1 MTQLGR
7 SWRRCITAVAVLLAC
22 GWTASPA
29 GAQNYQS
36 ATPKIDA
43 KQAKQLEARVGAIL
57 RDTQAPNPDALKALD
72 DFFNGYYY
80 RAMTNTDPLALGQLG
95 ETRVDLFRRYIN
107 AAKSTAARDHLIGL
121 TLKTMTSIAT
131 RPFHPAV
138 RYNAALIIGQLD
150 QQPGAKPLPAATEAL
165 VSLLESDKVSTPVKS
180 AALVG
185 LQRHTALG
193 VEPPLA
199 ERITTAALA
208 MANRA
213 EPPEDVTSRVY
224 GWIKRQAAQVLANQ
238 FAKGITPPVHS
249 AFVAMIS
256 DEKSDLDDRCDAAG
270 LLVPTMYQ
278 NAQGIDAEAMM
289 TALGRLARE
298 VLEIESEDAEE
309 YLEEVVAAGEFA
321 PAGGGYG
328 GEGRMMGGYGGRGG
342 YGGEGGGFGALEPLE
357 PQGPHYEKRSML
369 ERVRGI
375 VAAADALRAGGS
387 DELKARLDEFSK
399 AITAAAQTI
408 ANDDTLELD
417 VAEAVVNLAEDV
429 DRMVMAWSPAE
440 EPAEE
445 GGDEFEVPAGEPAEE
460 AEEAEPADQPPVE
473 EAAGG
478 N

>member
-22 GWTASPA
+22 GWAASPA
-29 GAQNYQS
+29 GAQNYKS
-36 ATPKIDA
+36 LTPQIDA
-43 KQAKQLEARVGAIL
+43 KQAKQLEVRVGAIL

-72 DFFNGYYY
+72 EYFKGYYFIG
-80 RAMTNTDPLALGQLG
+80 MTNTDPLALGQLG

-107 AAKSTAARDHLIGL
+107 AAKSPAARDHLIGL
-121 TLKTMTSIAT
+121 TLNTMTSIAKG
-131 RPFHPAV
+131 PYHPAA

-150 QQPGAKPLPAATEAL
+150 QQAGVKPLPAATETL

-199 ERITTAALA
+199 ERITAAALA

-213 EPPEDVTSRVY
+213 EPPEDVTVRVY

-328 GEGRMMGGYGGRGG
+328 GEGRMGYGGRGG

-375 VAAADALRAGGS
+375 VAAADALNAGGS

-399 AITAAAQTI
+399 TIAAAAQTI

-445 GGDEFEVPAGEPAEE
+445 GGDEFEVPAGAPAGE
-460 AEEAEPADQPPVE
+460 AEEAEQPAESPVE

>member
-1 MTQLGR
+1 MIQSGR
-7 SWRRCITAVAVLLAC
+7 SWRRCITAMAVLLAY
-22 GWTASPA
+22 GGAASPA
-29 GAQNYQS
+29 SAQNYKS
-36 ATPKIDA
+36 LTPQIDA

-57 RDTQAPNPDALKALD
+57 RDTQAPNLEGLKALD
-72 DFFNGYYY
+72 EYFRDYYY
-80 RAMTNTDPLALGQLG
+80 IGMTNTDPLALGQLG
-95 ETRVDLFRRYIN
+95 EKRVDLFRRYIN
-107 AAKSTAARDHLIGL
+107 AAKSPAARDHLIGL
-121 TLKTMTSIAT
+121 TLKSMTSIAKGQ
-131 RPFHPAV
+131 FHPAV

-150 QQPGAKPLPAATEAL
+150 QQPGVKPLPAATDAL
-165 VSLLESDKVSTPVKS
+165 VTLLESDQVSTPVKS

-213 EPPEDVTSRVY
+213 EPPEDVTPRVY

-238 FAKGITPPVHS
+238 FAKGVTPPVHS

-256 DEKSDLDDRCDAAG
+256 DEKSDLDDRCGAAG
-270 LLVPTMYQ
+270 LLVPTMYA
-278 NAQGIDAEAMM
+278 NAQGIDAEAMT

-309 YLEEVVAAGEFA
+309 YLEEVVATGEFA
-321 PAGGGYG
+321 PAAGGYG
-328 GEGRMMGGYGGRGG
+328 GEGRMGYGGRGG

-375 VAAADALRAGGS
+375 VAAADALKAGGS
-387 DELKARLDEFSK
+387 DESKARLEEFSK

-429 DRMVMAWSPAE
+429 DRMVVAWSPAE

-445 GGDEFEVPAGEPAEE
+445 GGDEFEVPADAPAEE
-460 AEEAEPADQPPVE
+460 ADEAEPADQPPVE
-473 EAAGG
+473 DAAGG